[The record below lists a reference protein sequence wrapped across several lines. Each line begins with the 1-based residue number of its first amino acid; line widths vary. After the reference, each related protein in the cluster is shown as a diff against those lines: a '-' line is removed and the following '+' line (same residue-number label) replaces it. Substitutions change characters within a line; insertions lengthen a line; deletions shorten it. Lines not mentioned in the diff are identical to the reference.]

1 MRQGGAWDV
10 RNICNKLSTVDL
22 RGDRKPENRIFMW
35 CRGIHVPWSTSA
47 ELDEVD
53 PGGEKV
59 PDSTGADTAG
69 AKDRRMEH
77 R

>member
-10 RNICNKLSTVDL
+10 RNICKKLSAVDV
-22 RGDRKPENRIFMW
+22 RGDRKSENRIFMW
-35 CRGIHVPWSTSA
+35 CRGIHVPWSTSV
-47 ELDEVD
+47 ELDEVA

-59 PDSTGADTAG
+59 PDSTGADAAG